1 MMLLE
6 KAAAAHGTD
15 VHLSV
20 KEQMVHDWVILPV
33 REREE
38 VLDEVARFF

>member
-1 MMLLE
+1 MMLLG

-33 REREE
+33 KEREE
-38 VLDEVARFF
+38 AMKEVAAFF